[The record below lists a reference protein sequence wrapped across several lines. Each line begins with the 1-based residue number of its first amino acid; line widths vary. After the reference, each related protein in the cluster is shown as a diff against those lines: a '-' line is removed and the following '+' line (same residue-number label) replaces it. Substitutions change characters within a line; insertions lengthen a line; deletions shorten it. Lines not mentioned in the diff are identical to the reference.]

1 MGKFCLLYVLRISL
15 YRFLGVVSFL
25 FNTLSYIMSCMKY
38 FPRLY
43 NNRQQSKVLQIFLIG
58 PESCNRITLPDFSS
72 FFFFFPGISP
82 DSNTKSSS
90 ILLILVE
97 DLALWSKSPGSGS
110 KSGSSSESGES
121 SKTSLPFIKLP
132 KSDGSSDR

>member
-1 MGKFCLLYVLRISL
+1 
-15 YRFLGVVSFL
+15 
-25 FNTLSYIMSCMKY
+25 MKY
-38 FPRLY
+38 FPSFH